1 MIYDFA
7 HILCSHLQTERH
19 GWRLDWWCSCEWTW
33 VYSVIAMKL
42 WFTRQPSD
50 TKRIWNVVVLGL
62 KVKVWFYIAF
72 YLVVPTQFI
81 IPFILVDCCVWGWVW
96 VVQQA
101 SWCVQIFICCH
112 TVHNTWRWLEQIHHH
127 NQNSNNSSGLDIS
140 NHSLEETSN
149 KTGSWGVCANVCNS
163 ITHTYWGPQDVL
175 HQTSPSRCIEKGAR
189 WLDKTSWCTSCT
201 WGSQTYN
208 KTTAF
213 VNHTQLGSSGC
224 LYIPNF
230 TQRSSWGNAIY
241 PSSYMVAYLFR
252 QNKVLREYYSSA
264 YM

>member
-72 YLVVPTQFI
+72 YLVVPTQFN

-101 SWCVQIFICCH
+101 SWCVQIFICSH

-149 KTGSWGVCANVCNS
+149 KTGSWGVCANVCNP
-163 ITHTYWGPQDVL
+163 ITQLG
-175 HQTSPSRCIEKGAR
+175 SSGCIAPNFTQQMH
-189 WLDKTSWCTSCT
+189 KTSWCTSC
-201 WGSQTYN
+201 
-208 KTTAF
+208 A
-213 VNHTQLGSSGC
+213 LR
-224 LYIPNF
+224 F
-230 TQRSSWGNAIY
+230 TNIQQNNSLRE
-241 PSSYMVAYLFR
+241 SYSIG
-252 QNKVLREYYSSA
+252 VLRMSIYTKLHPKELLRKCYLSIIVYGSISVQA
-264 YM
+264 KQGLEGILFISIHVD

>member
-33 VYSVIAMKL
+33 VYSVIATKW

-81 IPFILVDCCVWGWVW
+81 IPIILVDCCVWGWFGLC
-96 VVQQA
+96 
-101 SWCVQIFICCH
+101 SRRLDVQIFICCH
-112 TVHNTWRWLEQIHHH
+112 TVHDVDLNKYITTIKTATTLQGWTYPTIHLRKRQTKQVLEGFVPTYAILSH
-127 NQNSNNSSGLDIS
+127 N
-140 NHSLEETSN
+140 
-149 KTGSWGVCANVCNS
+149 
-163 ITHTYWGPQDVL
+163 WGPQDVL
-175 HQTSPSRCIEKGAR
+175 HQTSPSRCTKHLGVLLAP
-189 WLDKTSWCTSCT
+189 

-252 QNKVLREYYSSA
+252 
-264 YM
+264 

>member
-7 HILCSHLQTERH
+7 HILCSHYLQTERH

-62 KVKVWFYIAF
+62 KVSWFYIAF

-149 KTGSWGVCANVCNS
+149 KTCSWGVCANVCNP
-163 ITHTYWGPQDVL
+163 ITELGSSGCIAPNFTQMHRKRSTLTWQNILVYFLRLEVHKHTTKQQPSWIILNWGPQDVYIY
-175 HQTSPSRCIEKGAR
+175 QTSPKGALEEMLSIHHR
-189 WLDKTSWCTSCT
+189 I
-201 WGSQTYN
+201 G
-208 KTTAF
+208 
-213 VNHTQLGSSGC
+213 
-224 LYIPNF
+224 
-230 TQRSSWGNAIY
+230 
-241 PSSYMVAYLFR
+241 
-252 QNKVLREYYSSA
+252 
-264 YM
+264 